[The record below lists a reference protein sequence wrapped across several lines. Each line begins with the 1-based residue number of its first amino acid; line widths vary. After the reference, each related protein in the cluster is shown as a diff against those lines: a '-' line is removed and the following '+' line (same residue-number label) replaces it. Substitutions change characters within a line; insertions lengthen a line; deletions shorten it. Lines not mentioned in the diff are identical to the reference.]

1 MVDRV
6 ITELKNSSLNESV
19 LPEQL
24 ETTPQNYLPPGTF
37 CLNIPSFLLDVG

>member
-6 ITELKNSSLNESV
+6 ITELKNSSLNENV

-24 ETTPQNYLPPGTF
+24 ETTPQNLLPPGTF
-37 CLNIPSFLLDVG
+37 F